1 MERKKNLKKY
11 IYILLGI
18 MYTVGIIG
26 HSIEAVYPLM
36 IALTPFTL
44 LFTGSLALYASG
56 VLREKS
62 FIIWFLVTY
71 IFTFFSEY
79 AGVQTG
85 LIFGAYEYSSVL
97 GFSLGEVPLIIGFN
111 WVLVVAGSIYL
122 ASIVSKSDA
131 ARIPLAG
138 ALAVL
143 FDFFLEPVAIGLDY
157 WTWASFA
164 VPLQN
169 YIAWFLIAAAA
180 AYLYSRLVVKKPD
193 PVFGYYFGLQ
203 LIFFIALQI
212 FAI

>member
-1 MERKKNLKKY
+1 MERKENLKKN
-11 IYILLGI
+11 IYIILSV

-26 HSIEAVYPLM
+26 HSVDWLYPYM

-44 LFTGSLALYASG
+44 LFTGSLTLYAAG
-56 VLREKS
+56 VYRQKS
-62 FIIWFLVTY
+62 FVIWFLITY

-97 GFSLGEVPLIIGFN
+97 GFSLGDVPLIIGFN
-111 WVLVVAGSIYL
+111 WVLVVVGSIYL
-122 ASIVSKSDA
+122 ASFVSKSNA

-143 FDFFLEPVAIGLDY
+143 FDFFLEPVAIGLNY
-157 WTWASFA
+157 WTWDDVT

-169 YIAWFLIAAAA
+169 YIAWFLIAACS
-180 AYLYSRLVVKKPD
+180 AYLFNRFIEKRPD
-193 PVFGYYFGLQ
+193 AIFGYYFGLQ
-203 LIFFIALQI
+203 LLFFIALQI
-212 FAI
+212 LAL